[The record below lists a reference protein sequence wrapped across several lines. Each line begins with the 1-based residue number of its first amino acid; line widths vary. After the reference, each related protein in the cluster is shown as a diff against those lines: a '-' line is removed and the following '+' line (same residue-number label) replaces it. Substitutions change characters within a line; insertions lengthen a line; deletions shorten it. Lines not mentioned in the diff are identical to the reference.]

1 MAINLD
7 SNAVNNGIQMMK
19 NVTQVAANLTKEHKP
34 PQEKPKQETT
44 NQPHTQTVEVKVGD
58 QGNTPKPIIVKEKPE
73 THVHKYFPDNR
84 ELSDRE
90 CDVREMELKQD
101 HEYKMA
107 ELHFRMDMEA
117 QARADRK
124 EREARAEKERERR
137 RERDRRAMRNIC
149 IGVGAVCVVA
159 AGVAAYN
166 LYTDSRGVG
175 GRRLFIPAPAQDKV
189 TPVPAEG
196 EVK

>member
-1 MAINLD
+1 MGINLD
-7 SNAVNNGIQMMK
+7 SNAVNNGIQTMK
-19 NVTQVAANLTKEHKP
+19 NLTQVAANLTKEHKP
-34 PQEKPKQETT
+34 QQEKPKQENT
-44 NQPHTQTVEVKVGD
+44 NQPHTQTVEVKVGE
-58 QGNTPKPIIVKEKPE
+58 QTPASKPIIVKEKPE

-90 CDVREMELKQD
+90 CGVREMELKQE
-101 HEYKMA
+101 HEYKMR
-107 ELHFRMDMEA
+107 ELDHRIMLDA
-117 QARADRK
+117 QARQDRK
-124 EREARAEKERERR
+124 EREERAEKDRERR

-166 LYTDSRGVG
+166 LYTDSRGTG
-175 GRRLFIPAPAQDKV
+175 GRRLFIPASHKV
-189 TPVPAEG
+189 TPIQAEG